1 MGIYSPRDH
10 DGPHHGGQLLSAH
23 YWRTMVV
30 LTMEDIIVRVLL
42 EDHDGS
48 SLWRTLSS
56 AHYWRTMMVLTKDI
70 IVRALLEDHDGPHYG
85 GHYCPHIIG
94 GPHYGGHHC
103 PHIIGGS

>member
-1 MGIYSPRDH
+1 
-10 DGPHHGGQLLSAH
+10 
-23 YWRTMVV
+23 
-30 LTMEDIIVRVLL
+30 MEDIIVRVLL